1 MKILDTA
8 GKTLQ
13 KAVAAVV
20 KAVTPAPVRRRDPW
34 YSDDERKAEINDG
47 GGRWLGPR
55 RGGWLR

>member
-1 MKILDTA
+1 MKLLATA

-20 KAVTPAPVRRRDPW
+20 KAVTPAPARRRDPW
-34 YSDDERKAEINDG
+34 YSDDERKAAINSG
-47 GGRWLGPR
+47 ERWLGPR